1 LETWPYLIGLTALL
15 LLVGWTC
22 WRRPRVGFA
31 AAWVFIIL
39 APTSSI
45 IPIATE
51 VGAERRMYLPLAGV
65 VVLVVFGIHELLR
78 RWSRPRAAPRA
89 SRTETGTASFPR
101 GPAIALVALAT
112 VALGA
117 TTIKRNADY
126 RSPLAMWKTVVHA
139 RPQNARAHRGLANA
153 LVAEGRIAEAVPHF
167 QEGIRLDPQDAK
179 GLSNLG
185 LALGKLNRPA
195 EAVVEHRRAVQLAP
209 QSAEVRS
216 RLAYALTRTGQL
228 EEALAEFAAALRLDP
243 TLIDARANMGGVLA
257 QLGRPAEAAE
267 QYEQV
272 LRQDPN
278 YLAARVSLGLIC
290 LQRNETDKALEH
302 LQVAA
307 RLKPDP
313 ELMVLLGQ
321 ALEAAGRTSEAIEQY
336 RRALNVA
343 PGHAQAQA
351 RLSALGGT

>member
-1 LETWPYLIGLTALL
+1 
-15 LLVGWTC
+15 
-22 WRRPRVGFA
+22 
-31 AAWVFIIL
+31 
-39 APTSSI
+39 
-45 IPIATE
+45 
-51 VGAERRMYLPLAGV
+51 
-65 VVLVVFGIHELLR
+65 
-78 RWSRPRAAPRA
+78 
-89 SRTETGTASFPR
+89 
-101 GPAIALVALAT
+101 
-112 VALGA
+112 
-117 TTIKRNADY
+117 
-126 RSPLAMWKTVVHA
+126 
-139 RPQNARAHRGLANA
+139 
-153 LVAEGRIAEAVPHF
+153 
-167 QEGIRLDPQDAK
+167 
-179 GLSNLG
+179 
-185 LALGKLNRPA
+185 
-195 EAVVEHRRAVQLAP
+195 
-209 QSAEVRS
+209 
-216 RLAYALTRTGQL
+216 LTRTGQL